1 MWCKFQALFYLIFIR
16 MKCFACEKWTWVE
29 VQASGSFSFR
39 NNKHV
44 GFLDKSNRLHPLR
57 VFNLKQPGTKLEIL
71 YGRHVIKTCFLV
83 ISVSVKAYLEDT
95 SHYLK
100 KRCNPSLTT
109 QLTAR
114 SYWQI
119 YFNPVYVITISN
131 TKGKDMKWRAGDL
144 LHH

>member
-1 MWCKFQALFYLIFIR
+1 

-57 VFNLKQPGTKLEIL
+57 VFNLKQPGTELEIL
-71 YGRHVIKTCFLV
+71 YGRHVIKTRFLV

-100 KRCNPSLTT
+100 KDAIHL
-109 QLTAR
+109 
-114 SYWQI
+114 
-119 YFNPVYVITISN
+119 
-131 TKGKDMKWRAGDL
+131 
-144 LHH
+144 